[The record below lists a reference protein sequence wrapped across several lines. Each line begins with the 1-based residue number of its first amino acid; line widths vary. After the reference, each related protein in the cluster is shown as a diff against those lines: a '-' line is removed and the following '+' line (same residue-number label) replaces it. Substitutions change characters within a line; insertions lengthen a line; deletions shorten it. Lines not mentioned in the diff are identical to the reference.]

1 MSIGIKSQ
9 KNLARM
15 AGGLFFIWILTGIYG
30 IFYIPSQIIMVG
42 EAKTVAQNILSNEFL
57 FRTGILNN
65 LLSSVIWIFLVLI
78 FYRLFKSVNE
88 RQVKLLAAFVIVQIP
103 VVFISE
109 AFNITSLMLFKGE
122 ILKTFEL
129 SQRQELAVLFLN
141 INDYVVS
148 ALILYWGLWL
158 LPLAG
163 LVYKSGFIPRFIGI
177 WLLINGIAYLVMS
190 FTGIMLPDYK
200 ELVYK
205 IIFPAMFGE
214 VILMLWLLIKG
225 IKIEEKNL

>member
-1 MSIGIKSQ
+1 MSINIKSQ
-9 KNLARM
+9 KKLARL

-30 IFYIPSQIIMVG
+30 IFYIPSQITMTG

-57 FRTGILNN
+57 FRTGIINN
-65 LLSSVIWIFLVLI
+65 LISSLIWIIMVLI

-88 RQVKLLAAFVIVQIP
+88 RHAKLLVAFVIVQIP
-103 VVFISE
+103 VVIISE

-122 ILKTFEL
+122 ILKAFEL

-158 LPLAG
+158 LPLG
-163 LVYKSGFIPRFIGI
+163 SLVYKSGFILEYGF
-177 WLLINGIAYLVMS
+177 
-190 FTGIMLPDYK
+190 
-200 ELVYK
+200 
-205 IIFPAMFGE
+205 
-214 VILMLWLLIKG
+214 
-225 IKIEEKNL
+225 